1 MSSWTPP
8 SVGYRRCGA
17 IASSRTGLLM
27 DTLDGGSTSK
37 SVAGRIQVIAGR
49 ITEVGEAS
57 LILGSTDR
65 IFLIDGLAS
74 GFHPGQR
81 VTITAVLVNGKLT
94 AQQIV

>member
-1 MSSWTPP
+1 
-8 SVGYRRCGA
+8 
-17 IASSRTGLLM
+17 M

-49 ITEVGEAS
+49 ITEVGEAY
-57 LILGSTDR
+57 LILGSLDR

-81 VTITAVLVNGKLT
+81 VTITAVLSERQAHRAADRAVPALDHFPFGPRRST
-94 AQQIV
+94 VSGRQPYV

>member
-1 MSSWTPP
+1 
-8 SVGYRRCGA
+8 
-17 IASSRTGLLM
+17 M

-49 ITEVGEAS
+49 ITEVGEAF

-81 VTITAVLVNGKLT
+81 VTITAVLANGKLT
-94 AQQIV
+94 AQQIVLSPR